1 MLLLYRGKPL
11 LHSSSSADN
20 KYRSMCL
27 SLELAPVDF
36 GPGEDKALRRGG
48 NDAVKPLVIPFCRL
62 QEIQFMSE
70 ADRLER
76 VWQKVQESR
85 CPCGEEG
92 SDTKQHTVLGRLLQ
106 AVAVMGTV
114 SNPRPGAVNCFP
126 TDLMVT

>member
-20 KYRSMCL
+20 KYGSMCL

-70 ADRLER
+70 ADRLGLAAKGFGKKCKKADVHVVKREVIPNSTR
-76 VWQKVQESR
+76 FWEGYCKPWQ
-85 CPCGEEG
+85 
-92 SDTKQHTVLGRLLQ
+92 
-106 AVAVMGTV
+106 
-114 SNPRPGAVNCFP
+114 
-126 TDLMVT
+126 